1 MIDGWS
7 TGVSTVLCIPL
18 GKATV
23 RMSGLCQSYDAMDLA
38 PREPV
43 NTMPSILFVCTGNI
57 FRSMTAVGERSPDAT
72 REAQHMGHVVN
83 LGITRAREIQ
93 KGANHA

>member
-1 MIDGWS
+1 
-7 TGVSTVLCIPL
+7 
-18 GKATV
+18 
-23 RMSGLCQSYDAMDLA
+23 MSGPCQSYDVMDLA
-38 PREPV
+38 PRELV

-57 FRSMTAVGERSPDAT
+57 FRSMTAVSERSPDAT

-83 LGITRAREIQ
+83 LGMTRAREIQ